1 MSMAGITEIL
11 AKAKEDGIRH
21 VRLQFTDILGTPKN
35 IVVPP
40 TRLEEAMEKG
50 IAFDASSIAGYATI
64 EESDMI
70 AKADPN
76 SYIVLPQIIE
86 KTPTARLICDVYNHN
101 GRRFPGDPK
110 YILEKVMERTKEKGW
125 IYHTGPECE
134 FFLFKTQ
141 DGFPT
146 TTPNDHAT
154 YFDLSTRDLA
164 EGLRAD
170 VADAV
175 HQMGFQ
181 VYSAHHEVAPGQHE
195 INFAHADAVTTAE
208 RVITLKYAIK
218 TIAMKYGLHAT
229 FMPKPVYGVCGSG
242 MHIHQSLMTEG
253 GENGGENRFYDPKGK
268 EELSTLAYHFIAGLL
283 AHSKET
289 CAVLNSTV
297 NSFKRLVPG
306 FEAPTYIAW
315 ANRNRSAMIRIP
327 AERGKGTRVELRN
340 PDAAGNPYLQ
350 FAVMLAA
357 GLDGIERKLEPPEPV
372 ERDIYELTIEEKKK
386 YGIEALPTSFGR
398 ALEYMAGSKLMRDVL
413 GDHIFQHFMH
423 LKSQEWSDYRAHVT
437 KWELDRY
444 LPVI

>member
-1 MSMAGITEIL
+1 MASITEIL
-11 AKAKEDGIRH
+11 AKAKDDGIKH

-70 AKADPN
+70 AKAIPD
-76 SYIVLPQIIE
+76 SYVVIPDIIE
-86 KTPTARLICDVYNHN
+86 KTPTARLMCDIYNHG

-110 YILEKVMERTKEKGW
+110 YMLEKVMDRAKEKGFV
-125 IYHTGPECE
+125 YHTGPECE

-141 DGFPT
+141 DGVPT
-146 TTPNDHAT
+146 TIPNDSAT
-154 YFDLSTRDLA
+154 YFDLSTRDIA
-164 EGLRAD
+164 EGLRAE
-170 VADAV
+170 VSQAV
-175 HQMGFQ
+175 QQMGFE
-181 VYSAHHEVAPGQHE
+181 VYSAHHECAPGQHE

-208 RVITLKYAIK
+208 RVITLRYVIK
-218 TIAMKYGLHAT
+218 AIAMKYGLHAT
-229 FMPKPVYGVCGSG
+229 FMPKPVYGIAGSG
-242 MHIHQSLMTEG
+242 MHVHQSFMTQA
-253 GENGGENRFYDPKGK
+253 GENKFYDPKGK
-268 EELSTLAYHFIAGLL
+268 NELSPLAYNFIAGLL
-283 AHSKET
+283 AHSREM
-289 CAVLNSTV
+289 CAILNSTA

-340 PDAAGNPYLQ
+340 PDGAGNPYLQ

-357 GLDGIERKLEPPEPV
+357 GLDGVDRKLNPPEAI
-372 ERDIYELTIEEKKK
+372 ERDIYELSADEKKK

-398 ALEYMAGSKLMRDVL
+398 SLEFMAESKLMKDVL
-413 GDHIFQHFMH
+413 GDHIFNHFMH
-423 LKSQEWSDYRAHVT
+423 LKSQEWNDYRAHVT
-437 KWELDRY
+437 KWEIDKY
-444 LPVI
+444 LPII